1 MNYNNTREVDGVRI
15 QFVSDGWRTIL
26 NSQEVADLVNDIGRG
41 IAEAAGDGFEYRA
54 ARLGYGGGRVGG
66 FVGATT
72 YEAMLAQAEDK
83 ALTKAV
89 HHG

>member
-1 MNYNNTREVDGVRI
+1 MNYNNTREVGGVRI
-15 QFVSDGWRTIL
+15 QFISEGWRKIL
-26 NSQEVADLVNDIGRG
+26 NSQEVADLVNGIGQN
-41 IAEAAGDGFEYRA
+41 IASAAGPGFEYRA

-66 FVGATT
+66 FVSSTT
-72 YEAMLAQAEDK
+72 YEAMLAQATDK